1 MADNWTIAGQ
11 LNIGRDCEFQSAL
24 LPNGKSVLI
33 TGGIPLGSTKPTS
46 SCEIFDFETGQA
58 VFTDSLPIP
67 LHQHYLI
74 ELDLAGNKEYLTIGG
89 MTSSPYPPNRRCFR
103 YSSTTNTW
111 QETGQLNFPHYSH
124 AAIAFQDTDS
134 TTKVLVVGGLSAS
147 GYRKICEIYDPKT
160 GIWEITNELNEGRTG
175 HTLVYFPTH
184 QKILVIGNYN
194 SNAAELF
201 DIPSRTWTLT
211 TPIPV
216 PYSQY
221 EYITSQLIIENGQE
235 KGLIIGG
242 RAGNNYQ
249 TKCWIFDPINETWT
263 ETDSLTW
270 GGVRMPSAK
279 LPSGDIIVSG
289 GCRTDTELTTSR
301 ITEIYDVRQGQWQRV
316 ADMNYYRS
324 HHNLVTLAD
333 GRVAAIGSFSQGKD
347 KVELY
352 SWNDS
357 PKIRLIQGSNS
368 GLAGDTLE
376 FVVQVNDP
384 NEDSVSIRIDWAD
397 GDTTDWQEYDAS
409 GTEFCFSKVFAEAG
423 EYRIK
428 VQTKDIWSEQ
438 GIHNSLSNWQNLL
451 RVVINPVGIDENE
464 QVPLTFNLFQNYPN
478 PFNSSTCI
486 SYQIPQDCQV
496 RLSVFN
502 LLGQEVDVLV
512 NEFQRANEYVVKWQ
526 PKNLCS
532 GIYIYQLTIESAE
545 LKRTLNK
552 KLVMME

>member
-1 MADNWTIAGQ
+1 
-11 LNIGRDCEFQSAL
+11 
-24 LPNGKSVLI
+24 
-33 TGGIPLGSTKPTS
+33 
-46 SCEIFDFETGQA
+46 
-58 VFTDSLPIP
+58 
-67 LHQHYLI
+67 
-74 ELDLAGNKEYLTIGG
+74 
-89 MTSSPYPPNRRCFR
+89 
-103 YSSTTNTW
+103 
-111 QETGQLNFPHYSH
+111 
-124 AAIAFQDTDS
+124 
-134 TTKVLVVGGLSAS
+134 
-147 GYRKICEIYDPKT
+147 
-160 GIWEITNELNEGRTG
+160 
-175 HTLVYFPTH
+175 
-184 QKILVIGNYN
+184 
-194 SNAAELF
+194 
-201 DIPSRTWTLT
+201 
-211 TPIPV
+211 
-216 PYSQY
+216 
-221 EYITSQLIIENGQE
+221 
-235 KGLIIGG
+235 
-242 RAGNNYQ
+242 
-249 TKCWIFDPINETWT
+249 
-263 ETDSLTW
+263 
-270 GGVRMPSAK
+270 MPSAK